1 MADHVLIHSL
11 LSKIKEA
18 SVEVKSLEKKIEELN
33 ESLTTS
39 EQNRM
44 NLIASAVEKDE
55 TITQLNETN
64 EDVCRQLS
72 TLHGEHSR
80 LQCATNII
88 QRNECMNLLWDIEE
102 KNEALGRSEMQ
113 VDSLQSMVQN
123 LEKHIRDQEVQYQ
136 EARSK
141 IVDLEIEL
149 LSYKSKIFKPVAGS
163 QSCGCGKR
171 HSENQV

>member
-1 MADHVLIHSL
+1 M
-11 LSKIKEA
+11 KEA

-44 NLIASAVEKDE
+44 NLIASAAEKDE
-55 TITQLNETN
+55 TITQLDETN

-72 TLHGEHSR
+72 TLRGEHSR

-113 VDSLQSMVQN
+113 VDLLQ
-123 LEKHIRDQEVQYQ
+123 
-136 EARSK
+136 
-141 IVDLEIEL
+141 
-149 LSYKSKIFKPVAGS
+149 
-163 QSCGCGKR
+163 
-171 HSENQV
+171 

>member
-1 MADHVLIHSL
+1 M
-11 LSKIKEA
+11 KEA

-33 ESLTTS
+33 KSLTTS

-44 NLIASAVEKDE
+44 NLITSAAEKDE
-55 TITQLNETN
+55 TITQLDETN
-64 EDVCRQLS
+64 EDVCRQLF
-72 TLHGEHSR
+72 TLRGEHSC

-88 QRNECMNLLWDIEE
+88 QQNKCMNLLWDIEE
-102 KNEALGRSEMQ
+102 KNEALGRSETQ
-113 VDSLQSMVQN
+113 VDSLQSLFQN
-123 LEKHIRDQEVQYQ
+123 LEKHIHDQGVQYQ
-136 EARSK
+136 EARLK
-141 IVDLEIEL
+141 IVELEIEL